1 MAYKKIMRFILVCFL
16 SMVLLNAQNW
26 NQPKPN
32 HQPNHQPNNYQ
43 SKPAVPNHQPNN
55 YQKPAVPNH
64 QPNNYQKP
72 AVPNHQPNYQK
83 PVVPNH
89 QPVPPKPVVEPK
101 PEPKKQSFWS
111 WLFGIKEEPK
121 PAPKPAPRK
130 YRFQHKDWTN
140 TFDLADLNHDGYV
153 SPEEYRRFHE
163 KHHHEKYYKTDEG
176 ADLLDFLVDVFKSV
190 TGVGISRD
198 EWNRRSPHYK
208 H

>member
-1 MAYKKIMRFILVCFL
+1 MFFCYIFLSGIEKIMRFILVCFL

-43 SKPAVPNHQPNN
+43 SKPAVPNHQPN
-55 YQKPAVPNH
+55 
-64 QPNNYQKP
+64 
-72 AVPNHQPNYQK
+72 YQK
-83 PVVPNH
+83 PVAPSHQPVQPKPMVPSH
-89 QPVPPKPVVEPK
+89 QPVPPKPVVQPK

-163 KHHHEKYYKTDEG
+163 RHHHEKYYKTDEG
-176 ADLLDFLVDVFKSV
+176 ADLLDFLVDVFKTV

>member
-1 MAYKKIMRFILVCFL
+1 
-16 SMVLLNAQNW
+16 MVLLNAQNW

-43 SKPAVPNHQPNN
+43 SKPAVPNHQPN

-64 QPNNYQKP
+64 QP
-72 AVPNHQPNYQK
+72 VPQK
-83 PVVPNH
+83 PVAPSHQPVPPKPIVPSH
-89 QPVPPKPVVEPK
+89 QPVPPKPVVQPK

-111 WLFGIKEEPK
+111 WLFGKKEEPK
-121 PAPKPAPRK
+121 PAPKPVPAPRK

-153 SPEEYRRFHE
+153 SPAEYRAFHE
-163 KHHHEKYYKTDEG
+163 RHHKEKYYKSDEG
-176 ADLLDFLVDVFKSV
+176 ADLLDFLVDVFKEV
-190 TGVGISRD
+190 TGIGISRD